1 MKKGEDIMISE
12 SRIVVRY
19 AETDK
24 MGIVHHSVSPIW
36 YEVGRTEFLR
46 KIGLSY
52 SQMEEIGIFTPL
64 VELSSKYFEPADY
77 EDELVVKTKIGKMTP
92 ARIVIEYEI
101 YKEGKEKPI
110 NIGSTTH
117 ALVGK
122 DLKPINVKKHFPEI
136 YETLKKC
143 EDNT

>member
-1 MKKGEDIMISE
+1 MVSKSKIQ
-12 SRIVVRY
+12 VRY

-24 MGIVHHSVSPIW
+24 MGIVHHSVYPVW

-52 SQMEEIGIFTPL
+52 SEMEKMGILTPL
-64 VELSSKYFEPADY
+64 VELSCKYFEPADY
-77 EDELVVKTKIGKMTP
+77 EDELIVKTKIGKMTP
-92 ARIVIEYEI
+92 ARIVIEYEV

-110 NIGSTTH
+110 NVGSTTH

-122 DLKPINVKKHFPEI
+122 DLRPINMKKRFPEI
-136 YETLKKC
+136 YEKLKNC
-143 EDNT
+143 EE